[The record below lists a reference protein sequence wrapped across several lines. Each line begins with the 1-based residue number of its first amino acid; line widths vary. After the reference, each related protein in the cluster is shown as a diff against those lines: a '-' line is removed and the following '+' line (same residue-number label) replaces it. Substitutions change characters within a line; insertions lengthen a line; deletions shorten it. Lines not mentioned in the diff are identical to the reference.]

1 MPHALKMGVFGHRRQ
16 LHAIEEC
23 KSEID
28 RAISGADVVDAEMLA
43 EHLRVAL
50 AKLDSLTGRSAV
62 EDVLGEVFSSFC
74 LGK

>member
-1 MPHALKMGVFGHRRQ
+1 MQRCGHSVRQ
-16 LHAIEEC
+16 GIT
-23 KSEID
+23 D
-28 RAISGADVVDAEMLA
+28 ADLVDAEVLA

-50 AKLDSLTGRSAV
+50 MELDSLAGRSGV